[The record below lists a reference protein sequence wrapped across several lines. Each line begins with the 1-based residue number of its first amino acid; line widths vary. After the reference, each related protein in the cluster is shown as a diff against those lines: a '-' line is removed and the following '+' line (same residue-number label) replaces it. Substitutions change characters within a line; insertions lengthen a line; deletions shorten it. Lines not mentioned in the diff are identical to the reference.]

1 MIDPTFQGTR
11 RAMPTRVAMRMKKAE
26 RKVAVESMG
35 KYDAIIDHPHHVSKV
50 HPQMSMINR
59 AAQFSPFAALA
70 SYDDQI
76 AETARLTDRRIEL
89 TEAEEAEISNALGRL
104 KKGDSVEL
112 TWFVPDKRKAGGR
125 YVTERVVVK
134 QMIPTERRMVL
145 MDGRS
150 IEMSEIIEV
159 E

>member
-1 MIDPTFQGTR
+1 VI
-11 RAMPTRVAMRMKKAE
+11 
-26 RKVAVESMG
+26 ESMG

-59 AAQFSPFAALA
+59 AAQFSPFAALTG
-70 SYDDQI
+70 YDDQI

-89 TEAEEAEISNALGRL
+89 TEAEEAEISEKLAGL
-104 KKGDSVEL
+104 KRDDEVEL
-112 TWFVPDKRKAGGR
+112 TWFVPDKKKTGGR
-125 YVTERVVVK
+125 YITEKVVVK
-134 QMIPTERRMVL
+134 QMIPTEGRMVL

-150 IEMSEIIEV
+150 IEMSAIIEV

>member
-1 MIDPTFQGTR
+1 
-11 RAMPTRVAMRMKKAE
+11 
-26 RKVAVESMG
+26 MG

-59 AAQFSPFAALA
+59 AAQFSPFAALTG
-70 SYDDQI
+70 YDDQI

-89 TEAEEAEISNALGRL
+89 TEAEEAEISEKLAGL
-104 KKGDSVEL
+104 KRDDEVEL
-112 TWFVPDKRKAGGR
+112 TWFVPDKKKAGGR
-125 YVTERVVVK
+125 YVTEMVVVK
-134 QMIPTERRMVL
+134 QMIPTEGRMVL

-150 IEMSEIIEV
+150 IEMNAIIEV

>member
-1 MIDPTFQGTR
+1 VI
-11 RAMPTRVAMRMKKAE
+11 
-26 RKVAVESMG
+26 ESMG

-59 AAQFSPFAALA
+59 AAQFSPFAALTG
-70 SYDDQI
+70 YDDQI

-104 KKGDSVEL
+104 KKGDEVEI
-112 TWFVPDKRKAGGR
+112 TFFVPDKKKAGGR
-125 YVTERVVVK
+125 YVTENVVVK
-134 QMIPTERRMVL
+134 QMIPTEGRMIL
-145 MDGRS
+145 LDGRS
-150 IEMSEIIEV
+150 IEMSAIIEV